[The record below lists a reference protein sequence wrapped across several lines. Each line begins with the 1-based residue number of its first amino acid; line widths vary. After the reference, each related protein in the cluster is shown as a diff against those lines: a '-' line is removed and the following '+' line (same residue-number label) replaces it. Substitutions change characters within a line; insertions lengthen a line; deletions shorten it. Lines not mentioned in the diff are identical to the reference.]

1 MDKVKGFPSPYSH
14 DINLM
19 KRRQNPM
26 DHNTYVAEEKKKRSW
41 NPVKD
46 GISLKTFMIGVSV
59 TVLVFF
65 VLVPMINLVLKS
77 VIVDGS
83 LNFSNYTSV
92 YSASVNWNALLNTVK
107 LAVLTMLLSLI
118 ISFPLAWL
126 VGRTDLPMKKFFR
139 TLFITTYM
147 IPPYVGA
154 IAWTQLLNPRVGYL
168 NKILVSVFGL
178 SEMPFNIYTMGG
190 LVWVLTL
197 FYSPFAFITISRALE
212 KMDPT
217 LEEAARISGASP
229 LKTLTTIT
237 IPLMLPSILAGGL
250 LVFIAAGSC
259 FGIPAIVGMP
269 GGIDVITTRIVSYVF
284 MGTGKGIQQAT
295 ALAVALML
303 IGNLVLGITGIM
315 QNKRDYVTISGKSTH
330 PNIVELGRM
339 KWPIFAGTSIYG
351 LIAVFIPLGSILVT
365 SMIKS
370 LSKPISLAN
379 LSLSNWSIVI
389 TRSQFME
396 PIRNSFITAAIAATV
411 GTLLALMV
419 SYLYVKTTMK
429 FKAVPDYLVTLGGAT
444 PSVVIALALIIG
456 FSGQLGLNLY
466 STLAI
471 LTVAYV
477 VKYLTMGVRTISAS
491 IAQVHISLEEAALNS
506 GANFFQAFRDIM
518 IPLIRPSIIAGWFLI
533 FMPSFYELTMSILL
547 YGSRTKTI
555 GVLLYELETYA
566 DPQSASV
573 LAVLIL
579 SVVLVG
585 NMIIRKISRG
595 NVGI

>member
-1 MDKVKGFPSPYSH
+1 
-14 DINLM
+14 
-19 KRRQNPM
+19 M
-26 DHNTYVAEEKKKRSW
+26 DHNSYVAEEKKRSW

-46 GISLKTFMIGVSV
+46 GISLKTFMIGISV
-59 TVLVFF
+59 AVLVFF
-65 VLVPMINLVLKS
+65 VLVPMINLVLRS

-83 LNFSNYTSV
+83 LDFSNYSSV

-107 LAVLTMLLSLI
+107 LAVLTMLLSLVI
-118 ISFPLAWL
+118 TFPLAWL

-168 NKILVSVFGL
+168 NKILVSVFNL
-178 SEMPFNIYTMGG
+178 SASPFNIYTMGG

-303 IGNLVLGITGIM
+303 IGNLVLGITGFM

-330 PNIVELGRM
+330 PNIVELGRA
-339 KWPIFAGTSIYG
+339 KWPIFFGTSIYG

-370 LSKPISLAN
+370 LSKPISLSN
-379 LSLSNWSIVI
+379 LSLNNWSIII

-396 PIRNSFITAAIAATV
+396 PIRNSFITATIAATV

-579 SVVLVG
+579 TVVLVG

>member
-1 MDKVKGFPSPYSH
+1 
-14 DINLM
+14 
-19 KRRQNPM
+19 
-26 DHNTYVAEEKKKRSW
+26 
-41 NPVKD
+41 
-46 GISLKTFMIGVSV
+46 
-59 TVLVFF
+59 
-65 VLVPMINLVLKS
+65 
-77 VIVDGS
+77 
-83 LNFSNYTSV
+83 
-92 YSASVNWNALLNTVK
+92 
-107 LAVLTMLLSLI
+107 
-118 ISFPLAWL
+118 
-126 VGRTDLPMKKFFR
+126 
-139 TLFITTYM
+139 
-147 IPPYVGA
+147 
-154 IAWTQLLNPRVGYL
+154 
-168 NKILVSVFGL
+168 
-178 SEMPFNIYTMGG
+178 
-190 LVWVLTL
+190 
-197 FYSPFAFITISRALE
+197 
-212 KMDPT
+212 
-217 LEEAARISGASP
+217 
-229 LKTLTTIT
+229 
-237 IPLMLPSILAGGL
+237 
-250 LVFIAAGSC
+250 
-259 FGIPAIVGMP
+259 
-269 GGIDVITTRIVSYVF
+269 
-284 MGTGKGIQQAT
+284 
-295 ALAVALML
+295 
-303 IGNLVLGITGIM
+303 
-315 QNKRDYVTISGKSTH
+315 
-330 PNIVELGRM
+330 
-339 KWPIFAGTSIYG
+339 
-351 LIAVFIPLGSILVT
+351 
-365 SMIKS
+365 
-370 LSKPISLAN
+370 
-379 LSLSNWSIVI
+379 
-389 TRSQFME
+389 ME

>member
-1 MDKVKGFPSPYSH
+1 
-14 DINLM
+14 
-19 KRRQNPM
+19 M
-26 DHNTYVAEEKKKRSW
+26 DHNTYVAEEKKKKSW
-41 NPVKD
+41 NPLKD

-59 TVLVFF
+59 AVLVFF

-107 LAVLTMLLSLI
+107 LAVLTMLLSLVI
-118 ISFPLAWL
+118 TFPLAWL

-229 LKTLTTIT
+229 LKTLTTVT

-330 PNIVELGRM
+330 PNIVELGGL
-339 KWPIFAGTSIYG
+339 KWPIFIGTSIYG

-370 LSKPISLAN
+370 LSKPISLSN

-396 PIRNSFITAAIAATV
+396 PIRNSFITATIAATV

-585 NMIIRKISRG
+585 NTIIRKISRG